1 MSTFSLR
8 TAAAKKDKLALSRR
22 PPEAFRL
29 QDEIR
34 LASSDKYNDAY
45 DCFVSARRIRDRYAV
60 SVQIN
65 NAISHTPV
73 VYNANWIFND
83 METCWAKYHAIRDI
97 VKDIRDFIEAE
108 GLKTIIWQYMV
119 KHSLSAISSDV
130 EDIYETTLGR
140 PAHVADESTRGNII
154 KNFPMMPFRSQ
165 SGPDKLHEVFE
176 SVGNAENPIPQ
187 NDRIKGGLVTHK
199 HVRKEMRL
207 KDVVPCPLSSFQI
220 AAGLGEH
227 SGMVKGAAATGTIK
241 TAESKD
247 PEAAFIEKVNG
258 NSENAVKHG
267 REAAIRHYMVET
279 GTSLVEAE
287 AFYEATK
294 AAVGDAKIILNAS
307 LPSMIAMFVQGEWSP
322 ETEVPETVAV
332 FSRSAKKR
340 EQAERAMGCPISPTY
355 ASVTMLPEGDRGY
368 GKCALAL
375 CDVADKAVLLC
386 GDSFRTRNP
395 SRSDYADEPSKILY
409 AFRDLPDCKAAA
421 TIQAMG
427 KSEFARGPAA
437 ALASLLDSDREF
449 GRCEALI
456 FGKVG
461 PANVSEIVVPNAEDA
476 RKARKVL
483 NRLGIMLPVSH
494 SGRDPKIISL
504 DADKEPEDE
513 PQPKEA
519 EMRHFAREDRV
530 CLKPMASR
538 PPKSGHVVDAS
549 NGQVVVEWNGG
560 EREIFGLAEALME
573 LMDAP
578 SEASSE
584 YKGMVTYS
592 MPGMDENAI
601 MDLNAAGV
609 DAVTLWGII
618 SHCAPA
624 AKDSSGWIEHTIEAL
639 KSLGLQANAVCGHVP
654 NEDGDDAF
662 VKREWVEAELP
673 TGARLVIDASSGTP
687 KVCTGEAD
695 DYIRPDEDPNIELE

>member
-1 MSTFSLR
+1 MSTFNLR
-8 TAAAKKDKLALSRR
+8 TVTAAKKDKLALSRR

-45 DCFVSARRIRDRYAV
+45 DCFVSARKIRDRYAV

-73 VYNANWIFND
+73 VYNANWIFED
-83 METCWAKYHAIRDI
+83 METCWAKYHMIRDI

-165 SGPDKLHEVFE
+165 SGPDRLHEVFD
-176 SVGNAENPIPQ
+176 SVGMAENPVP
-187 NDRIKGGLVTHK
+187 NDKIKGGLVAPK

-227 SGMVKGAAATGTIK
+227 SGMVKGAASIGTIK
-241 TAESKD
+241 TAETKD
-247 PEAAFIEKVNG
+247 ATATFIEKVNG
-258 NSENAVKHG
+258 NSEMAVKHG
-267 REAAIRHYMVET
+267 REAAIKHYMVES
-279 GTSLVEAE
+279 GSSLVEAE

-294 AAVGDAKIILNAS
+294 AAVGDANIVLNVS
-307 LPSMIAMFVQGEWSP
+307 LPSMVAMLVQGEWSP
-322 ETEVPETVAV
+322 ETEVLETVAI
-332 FSRSAKKR
+332 FNRSARKR
-340 EQAERAMGCPISPTY
+340 EQAERAIGCPASPVY
-355 ASVTMLPEGDRGY
+355 ASVTMLPEGDRCY
-368 GKCALAL
+368 GKFAIKLHGIS
-375 CDVADKAVLLC
+375 DNAVLLC
-386 GDSFRTRNP
+386 GDSFRARNP
-395 SRSDYADEPSKILY
+395 SRSDYADDPSQILY
-409 AFRDLPDCKAAA
+409 AFKDLSDCKAAA
-421 TIQAMG
+421 TICAMSKG
-427 KSEFARGPAA
+427 EFARGPAA

-461 PANVSEIVVPNAEDA
+461 PANVSEVVAPSAEEA

-483 NRLGIMLPVSH
+483 NRLGVMLPVSH
-494 SGRDPKIISL
+494 SDRDPKIISP
-504 DADKEPEDE
+504 DSDKEPDDE
-513 PQPKEA
+513 PQQDEA
-519 EMRHFAREDRV
+519 VMRHFAEGDPV

-538 PPKSGHVVDAS
+538 KAKSGHIVDAK
-549 NGQVVVEWNGG
+549 NGQVVVEWTGG

-578 SEASSE
+578 SEASSG
-584 YKGMVTYS
+584 YHGMVTYS
-592 MPGMDENAI
+592 MPGMDDDAV
-601 MDLNAAGV
+601 MGLSASGV
-609 DAVTLWGII
+609 DPVTLYALI
-618 SHCAPA
+618 SHCTPA
-624 AKDSSGWIEHTIEAL
+624 AKDSTGWVEHTIEAL
-639 KSLGLQANAVCGHVP
+639 KTLGLQANAVKGHVP
-654 NEDGDDAF
+654 SEDGDEAF
-662 VKREWVEAELP
+662 VKKEWVEAELP
-673 TGARLVIDASSGTP
+673 TGARLVIDAAGGTP
-687 KVCTGEAD
+687 RVCTGEAD